1 MFDPIW
7 KLVLGLVSGIVFG
20 FLLQKGRVAKY
31 EVIVGQFIGR
41 DFTVVKIM
49 FTAVIVG
56 AIGIYAMLPFGAVS
70 LHIKPALWSGIAL
83 GGTLFGIGMAVLGY
97 CPGTGVVACG
107 EGRKDAYVGVVGMFV
122 GAAIYVYFYANFSK
136 VAGAWGDGGKLTLP
150 SYTGTSPWLWII
162 PIAAVASILAWVGG
176 RRAKNALN

>member
-7 KLVLGLVSGIVFG
+7 KLALGLVSGIVFG

-49 FTAVIVG
+49 VTAVVVG
-56 AIGIYAMLPFGAVS
+56 AIGIYVMLPSGAVS
-70 LHIKPALWSGIAL
+70 LHIKPALWSGIAI
-83 GGTLFGIGMAVLGY
+83 GGTLFGIGMTVLGY

-107 EGRKDAYVGVVGMFV
+107 EGRKDAYVGLIGMFV
-122 GAAIYVYFYANFSK
+122 GAAVYVYFYSNFSAI
-136 VAGAWGDGGKLTLP
+136 AGAWGDGGKLTLP
-150 SYTGTSPWLWII
+150 SSTGTSPWLWII
-162 PIAAVASILAWVGG
+162 PLAAVASILAWLG
-176 RRAKNALN
+176 RRREKVLN